1 MRVAAAYI
9 RVSTDDQL
17 EYSPDSQ
24 LIEIRRYAKA
34 HDIVIPEDY
43 IYIEDDGISGRKTKK
58 REAFQRM
65 IGTAKTKP
73 KPFDVILLWK
83 FSRFARNR
91 EDSVVYKSML
101 RKQLGIDVISVSEPL
116 SDDKMSI
123 LIEAMIEAMD
133 EYYSINLS
141 EEVTR
146 GMTEKVRRGEPVS
159 IPAFGYVIKEKQ
171 YYPNPKTAPIVRS
184 LFEEYA
190 AGAGCRD
197 LATKLNDMGIRS
209 TRGNLFENRTVE
221 YILRNPV
228 YIGLIRWSP
237 SGKISRNFKRDNVM
251 VVQGSHEPIVD
262 RNLWEQVQGRLDE
275 VKRTYPK
282 YARVRDRCDFMLKG
296 LVRCSNCGSTLV
308 HASTGSLQ
316 CHSYG
321 RGSCKVSHSITLP
334 KINKI
339 VIESIEATFRLG
351 VFPLTVKPSKQSI
364 DENAL
369 IQQQIQREQRK
380 LERIREAYEN
390 EVDTLEEYK
399 ANKEKIL
406 TEIERLNA
414 QLTPAPPVDLRK
426 KFFEKNKNSVQ
437 RLKDPTISES
447 EKNEI
452 LRSFVD
458 HIVFDRAKGT
468 VDVFYYL

>member
-1 MRVAAAYI
+1 MKVAAAYI

-34 HDIVIPEDY
+34 HEMIIPEEY

-58 REAFQRM
+58 RIAFHQM

-159 IPAFGYVIKEKQ
+159 IPAFGYLIKEKQ
-171 YYPNPKTAPIVRS
+171 YYPNPETAPIVRA

-190 AGAGCRD
+190 GGAGCRD
-197 LATKLNDMGIRS
+197 LAAKLNDMGVRS
-209 TRGNLFENRTVE
+209 TRGNPFENRTVE

-228 YIGLIRWSP
+228 YIGMIRWCP
-237 SGKISRNFKRDNVM
+237 DGKTNRNFAKENVM
-251 VVQGSHEPIVD
+251 IVQGSHEPIVE
-262 RNLWEQVQGRLDE
+262 RELWDQVQKRLDE
-275 VKRTYPK
+275 IKRTYPK
-282 YARVRDRCDFMLKG
+282 YARVRAHCDFMLKG

-308 HASTGSLQ
+308 HAATGSLQ
-316 CHSYG
+316 CHSYA

-339 VIESIEATFRLG
+339 VIESIEAAFRLG
-351 VFPLTVKPSKQSI
+351 VFPLIVKQKQTI

-369 IQQQIQREQRK
+369 IQKQIQREERK
-380 LERIREAYEN
+380 LDRIREAYEN

-399 ANKEKIL
+399 ANKAKIL
-406 TEIERLNA
+406 QEIKRLKTQFA
-414 QLTPAPPVDLRK
+414 PAPPVDLQK

-437 RLKDPTISES
+437 RLKDSSVSET

-468 VDVFYYL
+468 VQVFYYL